1 MTRRPPRHS
10 RCSRHPEHPIGALWS
25 AALAALLLVACQGEI
40 GNANGSPEPENL
52 GPGAIEDPAE
62 DVLPS
67 NVRRLSRGEL
77 DRVMGSLLHTTFP
90 YASTMLPE
98 DDQEREGL
106 FLHWAFDNRYT
117 HQPTER
123 VLVQAYEGLA
133 REAASQL
140 VADAERLAMVLPCSP
155 SGASDTACFEE
166 FVRTFGRR
174 AFRRPLTDEEVA
186 RMMPLMAEADTD
198 DDFNV
203 AIDLALRAF
212 LQAPDFLYRIEIGV
226 PLADHEGVRQLDA
239 YAIAT
244 RMALFLWGTGPTDE
258 LLDLAETGVLDT
270 VEGRR
275 ETAFDMLQDPQA
287 LDQVDRFHALWLG
300 YRQLPHSP
308 ELTTSM
314 RLETRGLIE
323 RVVFAEDAPY
333 MDIFR
338 ATDTFIDARLAEH
351 YGMTLS
357 GDEPAFV
364 EYEDAGRAGI
374 LAHGAVLGAFST
386 GGDTSTTRRGIHVRE
401 RLLCQVIPPPPPTVN
416 VDDIPET
423 NCKSEFLE
431 VHQMGACGGCHTLMD
446 PVGWGLENYD
456 LEGRY
461 REHDEGKP
469 ECQIDGE
476 GEIDNRA
483 FNGPRELGELL
494 IDGGRLERCVVR
506 QVMRF
511 AMGREELP
519 SDEPYL
525 AYLSEDRVGTDWTFQ
540 ELLIDI
546 VANERFAL
554 VREDINDG
562 GE

>member
-1 MTRRPPRHS
+1 M
-10 RCSRHPEHPIGALWS
+10 L
-25 AALAALLLVACQGEI
+25 LAACQGEI
-40 GNANGSPEPENL
+40 GSIPNLTPEEL
-52 GPGAIEDPAE
+52 GPGAVQDPAE
-62 DVLPS
+62 DVTPS
-67 NVRRLSRGEL
+67 NLRRLSRGEL
-77 DRVMGSLLHTTFP
+77 DRVIGSLVHTTFP

-133 REAASQL
+133 REVASQL
-140 VADAERLAMVLPCSP
+140 VADEERLAMVMPCSP
-155 SGASDTACFEE
+155 SGTDDATCFEE

-174 AFRRPLTDEEVA
+174 AFRRPLTDEEVTL
-186 RMMPLMAEADTD
+186 MMPLLGEAAAD

-212 LQAPDFLYRIEIGV
+212 LQAPDFLYRVEVGT
-226 PLADHEGVRQLDA
+226 PLDGYEGVRELDG

-244 RMALFLWGTGPTDE
+244 RMALFLWGTGPSDE
-258 LLDLAETGVLDT
+258 LLDLAESGALLSVD
-270 VEGRR
+270 GRR
-275 ETAFDMLQDPQA
+275 EAAFDMLQDPQA

-323 RVVFAEDAPY
+323 RVVFTEDAPY
-333 MDIFR
+333 MDLFR

-351 YGMTLS
+351 YGMTLP

-364 EYEDAGRAGI
+364 EYEDTGRGGI
-374 LAHGAVLGAFST
+374 LAHGSVLGAFST

-431 VHQMGACGGCHTLMD
+431 VHQMGACGGCHLLMD

-461 REHDEGKP
+461 REHDDGKP
-469 ECQIDGE
+469 ECVIDGE
-476 GEIDNRA
+476 GQISDRD
-483 FNGPRELGELL
+483 FTGPRELGEIL
-494 IDGGRLERCVVR
+494 IDGGRLESCVVR

-519 SDEPYL
+519 DDEPFIRF
-525 AYLSEDRVGTDWTFQ
+525 LSSTRIGTDWTFQ

-554 VREDINDG
+554 VREDSSADAADEDDAEDTDEG

>member
-1 MTRRPPRHS
+1 MTRRPQHPPRRLHLERS
-10 RCSRHPEHPIGALWS
+10 GALTWS
-25 AALAALLLVACQGEI
+25 ALALLLVACQGTI
-40 GNANGSPEPENL
+40 GNAGNEPPPTQNI
-52 GPGAIEDPAE
+52 GPGSVEDPAE

-67 NVRRLSRGEL
+67 TVRRLSRGEL
-77 DRVMGSLLHTTFP
+77 DRVMGALLHTTFP

-133 REAASQL
+133 REAATQL
-140 VADAERLAMVLPCSP
+140 VDDAERLALVLPCSP
-155 SGASDTACFEE
+155 SGSGDAACFEE
-166 FVRTFGRR
+166 FVRSFGRR
-174 AFRRPLTDEEVA
+174 AFRRPLTNEEVA
-186 RMMPLMAEADTD
+186 RLMPLMDEARQD
-198 DDFNV
+198 DDFNAAV
-203 AIDLALRAF
+203 DLAVRAF
-212 LQAPDFLYRIEIGV
+212 LQAPDFLYRIEIGT
-226 PLADHEGVRQLDA
+226 PLEGYEGVRQLDG

-244 RMALFLWGTGPTDE
+244 RMALFLWGTGPTDA
-258 LLDLAETGVLDT
+258 LLDLAESGALDT
-270 VEGRR
+270 ELGRR
-275 ETAFDMLQDPQA
+275 EVAFDMLQDPKA
-287 LDQVDRFHALWLG
+287 LDQIDRFHALWLG

-308 ELTTSM
+308 ELTNSM
-314 RLETRGLIE
+314 RLETRALIE
-323 RVVFAEDAPY
+323 RVVFTEDAPY
-333 MDIFR
+333 MDLFR

-351 YGMTLS
+351 YGMTLP

-364 EYEDAGRAGI
+364 AYEDEGRAGI
-374 LAHGAVLGAFST
+374 LSHGAVLGAFST

-401 RLLCQVIPPPPPTVN
+401 RLLCQFIPPPPPTVN

-423 NCKSEFLE
+423 HCKSEFLE
-431 VHQMGACGGCHTLMD
+431 VHQMGACGGCHQLMD

-469 ECQIDGE
+469 ECVIDGA
-476 GEIDNRA
+476 GEIDARS

-494 IDGGRLERCVVR
+494 IDGGRLEECVVR

-519 SDEPYL
+519 SDEPFL
-525 AYLSEDRVGTDWTFQ
+525 NYLSEGRVGTDWTFQ

-554 VREDINDG
+554 VREDITDG